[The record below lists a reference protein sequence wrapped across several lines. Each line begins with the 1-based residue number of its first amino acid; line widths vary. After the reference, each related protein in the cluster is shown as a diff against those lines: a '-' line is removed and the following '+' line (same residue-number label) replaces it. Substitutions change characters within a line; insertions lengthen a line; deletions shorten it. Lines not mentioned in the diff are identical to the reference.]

1 MRWSRGSV
9 EPRPVL
15 IPLAGHEEDSIRA
28 IRVYSAESIPQ
39 KYNINA
45 AEQIFLQGWFA
56 RPEYFGQAAKILLD
70 EHPMIDGRGAVI
82 GHFKVNGTAQRYR
95 GLSVSR

>member
-1 MRWSRGSV
+1 MRNTHFDQIQEGIAMRWSRGSV

-39 KYNINA
+39 K
-45 AEQIFLQGWFA
+45 
-56 RPEYFGQAAKILLD
+56 
-70 EHPMIDGRGAVI
+70 
-82 GHFKVNGTAQRYR
+82 
-95 GLSVSR
+95 